1 MPYQVAAGWNNAGA
15 LADLTP
21 QPATPKGFEI
31 ADRANAAS
39 GDATLQGEVFVD
51 LVYTL
56 VEASPSRATLE
67 TQLGLSATVGSSK
80 RTMRLLDNY
89 GNWANFNVWVEYPQ
103 GGSRFTSTMWNGLTF
118 RVRIKEAL

>member
-15 LADLTP
+15 LVDLTP

-31 ADRANAAS
+31 ADKNNASS
-39 GDATLQGEVFVD
+39 GDATLQGDVFVD

-56 VEASPSRATLE
+56 IENTPSRATLE
-67 TQLGLSATVGSSK
+67 AQLGLSATTGSSK
-80 RTMRLLDNY
+80 RTMRLLNNY
-89 GNWANFNVWVEYPQ
+89 GVWANYNVWVEYAQ
-103 GGSRFTSTMWNGLTF
+103 GGSRFTSQMWNGLTY